1 MKSRRPNLSLEEGPT
16 ISRCNSRSPT
26 STNGRENAEPIP
38 IDLIF
43 ELLLRLPAK
52 SIARCRCVSSL
63 WSSILIR
70 PDFTELFFTRSSSLP
85 QLLLSRQ
92 ENDELL
98 FFTAPQA
105 VHTSSIISPNHHK
118 KIPFLST
125 SQICGHLRGLIC
137 LTHQRT
143 VKKRKE
149 TVPVMFNP
157 STGESLELP
166 KVKTS
171 MVMVRSFFAYDPVA
185 KQFKVLSMS
194 WPCYKSGW
202 ICKDHQVLT
211 LGNGNL
217 AWRMVEC
224 GIPHHPT
231 YDGICING
239 CLYYQAIVDRG
250 SGVSAIICFDV
261 RSEKFSF
268 IRKAQGA
275 ALWRESTLVDYK
287 GRLGTLT
294 ADRDELTGESR
305 YMEMWLLVDAE
316 KHEWSRHVYVFPPSW
331 GNVAGEAQLYY
342 IGMSGNNEVLLSPRY
357 PSSPFYVFYYNFER
371 GTIRRVEIQ
380 RMDALKHGRI
390 HTFLDHVED
399 VKLYANV

>member
-1 MKSRRPNLSLEEGPT
+1 MKSRRQNLSVESSISA
-16 ISRCNSRSPT
+16 ISRCSSRSPT
-26 STNGRENAEPIP
+26 STNGRENSEPIP
-38 IDLIF
+38 ADLIF

-98 FFTAPQA
+98 FFTAPQ
-105 VHTSSIISPNHHK
+105 VHTSSLVSPNHHK
-118 KIPFLST
+118 KIPFLLST

-185 KQFKVLSMS
+185 NQFKVLSMS

-211 LGNGNL
+211 LGTGNL
-217 AWRMVEC
+217 SWRMVEC
-224 GIPHHPT
+224 SIPHHPT

-268 IRKAQGA
+268 IKKAQ
-275 ALWRESTLVDYK
+275 DYK
-287 GRLGTLT
+287 GRLGILT

-316 KHEWSRHVYVFPPSW
+316 KHEWSRHVYVFPSSW

>member
-1 MKSRRPNLSLEEGPT
+1 MLKTWPIIIVSTRPDPSPLGFKATISAMKSRRLNLSVESSISA
-16 ISRCNSRSPT
+16 ISRCSSRSPT
-26 STNGRENAEPIP
+26 STNGGENSEPIP
-38 IDLIF
+38 ADLIF

-268 IRKAQGA
+268 IRKAQ
-275 ALWRESTLVDYK
+275 
-287 GRLGTLT
+287 
-294 ADRDELTGESR
+294 DRDELTGET
-305 YMEMWLLVDAE
+305 
-316 KHEWSRHVYVFPPSW
+316 
-331 GNVAGEAQLYY
+331 GEAQLYY